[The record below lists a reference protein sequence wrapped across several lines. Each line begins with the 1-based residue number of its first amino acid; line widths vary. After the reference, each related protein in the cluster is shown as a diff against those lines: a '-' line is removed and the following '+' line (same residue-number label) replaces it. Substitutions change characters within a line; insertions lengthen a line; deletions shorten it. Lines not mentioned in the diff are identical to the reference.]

1 MALSE
6 PIAVY
11 NAANVEEAQR
21 VRDMLKKAGLLAC
34 VTGELPQQANSDGTG
49 PQVFVDRK
57 QVDRAGD
64 LLSQYEEQV
73 LLQENR
79 RSASA
84 PADAAPVEV
93 VCDECGQVT
102 RFGPD
107 LRGTVQ
113 SCVHC
118 NAFVDVGAVDDVDFG
133 EAEPSEP
140 SES

>member
-11 NAANVEEAQR
+11 NAANVEEAQH
-21 VRDMLKKAGLLAC
+21 VRDILKKAGVLAC
-34 VTGELPQQANSDGTG
+34 VTGELPQQASPDGTG

-57 QVDRAGD
+57 QVNRAEE
-64 LLSQYEEQV
+64 LLSQYEEQI

-84 PADAAPVEV
+84 PADAAPVDV

-102 RFGPD
+102 RFDPG

-113 SCVHC
+113 SCAHC
-118 NAFVDVGAVDDVDFG
+118 NAFVDVGAADEVDFG
-133 EAEPSEP
+133 EVEPSEP
-140 SES
+140 AES